1 MKKIITIFLIVNFL
15 TLVYGE
21 WKFSSTFT
29 FSSTKND
36 KEYEIFIIDSKQ
48 DDKGPPPWAPA
59 HGYRAKYQYYYYPNS
74 QVYYD
79 SNRGLYFYYSN
90 EKWEF
95 SVSLPSFI
103 NLDKNISVVLEMDA
117 DEPYIYHSEVV
128 KRYPPKAKNK

>member
-1 MKKIITIFLIVNFL
+1 MKKIITIFLIVSFL
-15 TLVYGE
+15 TLVYGD
-21 WKFSSTFT
+21 WKFSSTFI

-36 KEYEIFIIDSKQ
+36 IKYEIFIIDSKK

-59 HGYRAKYQYYYYPNS
+59 HGYRVKYQYYYYPNS

-79 SNRGLYFYYSN
+79 SDRGLYFYYSN
-90 EKWEF
+90 ENWEF

-103 NLDKNISVVLEMDA
+103 NLDKDISVILEMDA
-117 DEPYIYHSEVV
+117 DKPYIYHSEIV